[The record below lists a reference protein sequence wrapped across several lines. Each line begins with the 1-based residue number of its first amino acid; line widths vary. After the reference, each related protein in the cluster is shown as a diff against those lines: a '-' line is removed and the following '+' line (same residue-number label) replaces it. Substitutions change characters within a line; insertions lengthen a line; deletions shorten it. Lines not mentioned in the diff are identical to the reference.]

1 VGSSLKTLVVPKKS
15 KGKEKFFEPR
25 NESLEHV
32 DFCSSSELG
41 DGDSL
46 LVLPLNNQ
54 GRGVG
59 GKQVLEHPEQN
70 KALETQ
76 MGAHESKASNLLK
89 LNCKINNKIVGC
101 FLDLRSSNSFMTL
114 KQWNIRIKIELMV
127 NPITMQLAQGI
138 ARPPLSVALGVR
150 LF

>member
-1 VGSSLKTLVVPKKS
+1 MLIVAQEKDSFPPRMQWGRNWGKGEIKARVGSSLKTLVVPKKS

-32 DFCSSSELG
+32 DFCSSFELG

-76 MGAHESKASNLLK
+76 EGEVNQIVVNKMSKKLLAL
-89 LNCKINNKIVGC
+89 LNT
-101 FLDLRSSNSFMTL
+101 FWTL
-114 KQWNIRIKIELMV
+114 VVQHKK
-127 NPITMQLAQGI
+127 TT
-138 ARPPLSVALGVR
+138 S
-150 LF
+150 

>member
-76 MGAHESKASNLLK
+76 EGEVNQIVVNKMSKKLLAL
-89 LNCKINNKIVGC
+89 LNT
-101 FLDLRSSNSFMTL
+101 F
-114 KQWNIRIKIELMV
+114 
-127 NPITMQLAQGI
+127 
-138 ARPPLSVALGVR
+138 
-150 LF
+150 

>member
-1 VGSSLKTLVVPKKS
+1 LGISDNISQ
-15 KGKEKFFEPR
+15 GK
-25 NESLEHV
+25 LII
-32 DFCSSSELG
+32 
-41 DGDSL
+41 
-46 LVLPLNNQ
+46 Q
-54 GRGVG
+54 GGFVA
-59 GKQVLEHPEQN
+59 K
-70 KALETQ
+70 

-101 FLDLRSSNSFMTL
+101 FLDLRSTNSFMTL

>member
-1 VGSSLKTLVVPKKS
+1 MINPSWDANCGPRKRLLPPSHAVREKLRQGEIKARVGSSLKTLVVPKKS

-76 MGAHESKASNLLK
+76 EGEVNQIVVNKMSKKLLAL
-89 LNCKINNKIVGC
+89 LNT
-101 FLDLRSSNSFMTL
+101 F
-114 KQWNIRIKIELMV
+114 
-127 NPITMQLAQGI
+127 
-138 ARPPLSVALGVR
+138 
-150 LF
+150 

>member
-1 VGSSLKTLVVPKKS
+1 MLIVAQEKNSFPPRMQWGRNWGKGEIEARVGSSLKTLAVPKKS

-32 DFCSSSELG
+32 DFCSSFELG

-76 MGAHESKASNLLK
+76 EGEVNQIVVNKMSKKLLALLNTFWTLVVQHEKTTS
-89 LNCKINNKIVGC
+89 
-101 FLDLRSSNSFMTL
+101 
-114 KQWNIRIKIELMV
+114 
-127 NPITMQLAQGI
+127 
-138 ARPPLSVALGVR
+138 
-150 LF
+150 